1 MVKFKK
7 ISKIIIFSLKLF
19 LSIILLYFFISKFG
33 GLKIINNIKL
43 INPLSFISAVGISL
57 FTYYFAS
64 IRWKI
69 LIFHRMAT
77 NRLFSIYM
85 IGSFFSNYLP
95 GIIGGDAVKAY
106 YLSRELKNRNE
117 QNLIDS
123 TKYKGIIT
131 QMKSDKEST
140 LLNDYSSPVI
150 AIASIFIDRYMGLF
164 ALLCI
169 GLLALP
175 LGYQYIHMTPL
186 RWFLPIMFIFLLS
199 TSFFIFKYRV
209 GKRFTF
215 IANVYEYF
223 RLYGANK
230 NILIKVFFYS
240 VIIQIL
246 AIFSLY
252 ILSIGMDLPIPLL
265 SLLVFMPIV
274 TFITLIPVSIAGL
287 GIREGLFVLLLRAV
301 GVSSD
306 MAITLSI
313 VWFIS
318 IVTANLWGLIEYLR
332 YHPI

>member
-1 MVKFKK
+1 
-7 ISKIIIFSLKLF
+7 
-19 LSIILLYFFISKFG
+19 
-33 GLKIINNIKL
+33 
-43 INPLSFISAVGISL
+43 
-57 FTYYFAS
+57 
-64 IRWKI
+64 
-69 LIFHRMAT
+69 
-77 NRLFSIYM
+77 M
-85 IGSFFSNYLP
+85 IGSFFNNYLP

-106 YLSRELKNRNE
+106 YLSRELKNRNK
-117 QNLIDS
+117 QNMIDF
-123 TKYKGIIT
+123 TKYKGIVI
-131 QMKSDKEST
+131 QMKNGTESIF
-140 LLNDYSSPVI
+140 LNDYSSPVI
-150 AIASIFIDRYMGLF
+150 AVASIFMDRYMGLF

-175 LGYQYIHMTPL
+175 LGYQYIYVTPL

-199 TSFFIFKYRV
+199 TNFFILKYRV

-223 RLYGANK
+223 RLYGAKTNV
-230 NILIKVFFYS
+230 LIKAFFYS

-252 ILSIGMDLPIPLL
+252 ILSIGMNLRIPLL

-274 TFITLIPVSIAGL
+274 TFVTLIPVSIAGL
-287 GIREGLFVLLLRAV
+287 GIREGLFVLLLGTL

-306 MAITLSI
+306 MAIALSL

-332 YHPI
+332 YHAI